1 MLIAITRIIVT
12 FLQHVSFNNLIKAYY
27 NKKLFI
33 TKHEYLGRP
42 QMINRT
48 SNYASANVNNF
59 GPCHSLFLP
68 MLK

>member
-1 MLIAITRIIVT
+1 MEEIRLNDNADSNNKIIVT

-48 SNYASANVNNF
+48 SNYA
-59 GPCHSLFLP
+59 
-68 MLK
+68 